1 MKSYSHGAAIAFS
14 SVRRRDVRSAA
25 ARLLAAA
32 AAIGATSAAWAAP
45 KAKASKA
52 TPAPPVQLR
61 TVFLERSALPLTQFQ
76 LTFRVGSADDPPG
89 KQGLAQL
96 TATMLREGGSK
107 AMGMR
112 PSMSRAELE
121 ETLFPLAAEI
131 HVDVE
136 AEQTTLSVTAPVEE
150 AERVL
155 DVLAQV
161 TIAPAFDAKEFE
173 RVKSETLLALKNR
186 WPQEDAEEI
195 GKAVLDAAIFGK
207 GHPYA
212 HVRDGTVKTV
222 AALTLDDV
230 KKFYATK
237 YTLRRLTAGLA
248 GNVSERVRRRFEQH
262 LRRLP
267 PGEDGAAAV
276 PAAPTSQAL
285 SLTLVKGPFE
295 SVGVHLGVP
304 LSVTRASP
312 EFPAWYLVATAFG
325 KHRSFVGRLMRVVR
339 EERGLNYGAYAYVEA
354 FPDGGRR
361 LTEPTQAARQ
371 RQAFT
376 LWGRPTS
383 VDNGCFLLKQMY
395 REMVRLANEGL
406 SEEEF
411 ALAKSHLLGTLPMMG
426 AELDRA
432 LGYRIDAVFYGLDE
446 EDPTMRLVNG
456 VKALEH
462 RKVNQLLR
470 EQLKPF
476 QAKLVVTTPDPARFK
491 RELAQPACAI
501 RYPEGIQKSSRVK
514 QEDDAIAS
522 FVLNPA
528 EVVEIDAV
536 AFFTGE

>member
-1 MKSYSHGAAIAFS
+1 
-14 SVRRRDVRSAA
+14 VLSAA
-25 ARLLAAA
+25 ARLLAV
-32 AAIGATSAAWAAP
+32 AAIGATSAASAAP

-52 TPAPPVQLR
+52 PPAPPVQLR
-61 TVFLERSALPLTQFQ
+61 AVLLERSALPLTQFQ

-107 AMGMR
+107 AMGTR

-186 WPQEDAEEI
+186 WPQEDAEEV

-212 HVRDGTVKTV
+212 HVSDGTAKTV

-230 KKFYATK
+230 KKFYAEK

-248 GNVSERVRRRFEQH
+248 GNASEAVRRRFDQH

-312 EFPAWYLVATAFG
+312 EFPAWYLAATAFG

-395 REMVRLANEGL
+395 REMVSLANEGL

-411 ALAKSHLLGTLPMMG
+411 TLAKSHLLGTLPMMG
-426 AELDRA
+426 TELDRA
-432 LGYRIDAVFYGLDE
+432 LGYLIDAVFYGLDE
-446 EDPTMRLVNG
+446 DPTTRLVNG
-456 VKALEH
+456 VKALE
-462 RKVNQLLR
+462 RKKVNQLLK

-514 QEDDAIAS
+514 REDDAIAS

-528 EVVEIDAV
+528 EVVEVDAV
-536 AFFTGE
+536 AFFAGE